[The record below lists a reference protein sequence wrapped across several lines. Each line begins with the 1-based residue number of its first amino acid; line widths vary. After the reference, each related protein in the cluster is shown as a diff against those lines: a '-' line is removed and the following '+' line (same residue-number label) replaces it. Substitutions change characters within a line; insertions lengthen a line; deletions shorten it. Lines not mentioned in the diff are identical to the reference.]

1 MCIVENFDVKT
12 VGEEVKKKD
21 TRYMEK
27 TNKTLLRSLTQNTQ
41 SQTHHVQLCIF
52 FFFSAATI
60 SLQKPKLKS
69 RGGGKMSG
77 LAIDLSLLLADR
89 NDRI

>member
-1 MCIVENFDVKT
+1 
-12 VGEEVKKKD
+12 
-21 TRYMEK
+21 MEK

-41 SQTHHVQLCIF
+41 SQTHHAQLCI

>member
-1 MCIVENFDVKT
+1 
-12 VGEEVKKKD
+12 
-21 TRYMEK
+21 MEK

-41 SQTHHVQLCIF
+41 SQTHHAQLCI
-52 FFFSAATI
+52 FFSAATI